1 MAKFYGLNGQRL
13 EEWYRLHLSGFYEW
27 EDREHADKWLL
38 FEKNMGSFLSI
49 DETSLSDNELYTIL
63 TNKEAKGR
71 KGSIVAIIK
80 GTKAEEVIEVLLRIK
95 DRLRCKVK
103 EVTLDMAAN
112 MGLTVSRCFPKAAQ
126 VTDRFHVQKLA
137 CDALQDMRIALR
149 WQAIEEENKEFALAK
164 ESKEPYVALILENGD
179 THRQLLIR
187 SRYLLFK
194 NEDKWTPRQRQRAE
208 ILFHYHPS
216 LEVAY
221 KLTMQLKSIYQT
233 TKDKKMALTR
243 LARWYN
249 AIEESG
255 FEHFGTVMR
264 SVQAHYRTILNF
276 FDRRQ
281 RMLRLN
287 PSMLRSKLLDPFLEV
302 LTISLI
308 SYLDSKIFMR
318 SSTTFR
324 GDPKTV

>member
-149 WQAIEEENKEFALAK
+149 WQAIEEENKEIALAK

-216 LEVAY
+216 LEVDY

-276 FDRRQ
+276 FDRRATNASAESFNAKIKAF
-281 RMLRLN
+281 RSVLRGVN
-287 PSMLRSKLLDPFLEV
+287 NIPYFL
-302 LTISLI
+302 
-308 SYLDSKIFMR
+308 
-318 SSTTFR
+318 FR
-324 GDPKTV
+324 LKNIYA